1 VEQPAAEE
9 GDDQE
14 DGHDGGLVTGGWLNI
29 IGFLVAARLVVAV
42 AHKIGIGDD
51 QAVVA
56 PPAGREDELAASGSG
71 ARQ

>member
-1 VEQPAAEE
+1 MTTMTAMTAASS
-9 GDDQE
+9 
-14 DGHDGGLVTGGWLNI
+14 LVGPLNI

-42 AHKIGIGDD
+42 AQEIGIGDD